1 MIAQEIQDIAPYTV
15 EEKALGS
22 LVREIPDCGE
32 EIINEVENF
41 LTYDGSSL
49 TYMLINAVKE
59 QQQMIEELRRQ
70 VKQLQEK

>member
-1 MIAQEIQDIAPYTV
+1 MQEIAPYTV
-15 EEKALGS
+15 EEKPLGRV
-22 LVREIPDCGE
+22 VRELPDGGE
-32 EIINEVENF
+32 EIINEGENF
-41 LTYDGSSL
+41 LTYDGSAL